1 MAEPK
6 KQSCPSCGVPLDVG
20 VLTCPEC
27 GINIRT
33 GEAYQTRVERAKAK
47 RFHPE
52 RYHQGIYMGAAVLFV
67 LVMLAG
73 GILQRRTE
81 RGIRQN
87 REFFEG
93 SFKTLENQQ
102 VHFFRALWE
111 IDSLASAER
120 VDDASALADELVSI
134 AEGKIREMDRE
145 VEQRQYRDDDV
156 TWGEEQE
163 LKARKRNLRNVISK
177 AERKRER
184 LSD

>member
-1 MAEPK
+1 MAETE
-6 KQSCPSCGVPLDVG
+6 KQPCPSCGAPLAVG
-20 VLTCPEC
+20 VLTCPQC

-33 GEAYQTRVERAKAK
+33 GEAYQTRVERARPK

-52 RYHQGIYMGAAVLFV
+52 RYHQGIYVGAAVLFA
-67 LVMLAG
+67 LVMIAG
-73 GILQRRTE
+73 SILQRRAE
-81 RGIRQN
+81 RIIKGD
-87 REFFEG
+87 RELFQG
-93 SFKTLENQQ
+93 SFETLEKQQ